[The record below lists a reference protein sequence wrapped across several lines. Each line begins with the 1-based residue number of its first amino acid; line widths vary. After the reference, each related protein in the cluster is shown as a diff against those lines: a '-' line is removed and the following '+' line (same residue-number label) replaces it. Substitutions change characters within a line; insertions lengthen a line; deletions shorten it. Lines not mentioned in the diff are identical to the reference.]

1 MKIRI
6 NKKGQIGDAI
16 DLFMTVSLF
25 IILFLFFSFTFLAVS
40 KAKEQQTSNLVK
52 GVSLNTEVLSNLYY
66 QLYKDE
72 DLSDINIDTIIANT
86 KILGGKV
93 IRSCPDYEEELHCNK
108 DLKMVSIGGCSWVES
123 KCQETGA
130 ST

>member
-66 QLYKDE
+66 QCEISIKYFLKQIPNF
-72 DLSDINIDTIIANT
+72 LFAN
-86 KILGGKV
+86 
-93 IRSCPDYEEELHCNK
+93 
-108 DLKMVSIGGCSWVES
+108 
-123 KCQETGA
+123 
-130 ST
+130 